1 MDLDVCNR
9 VFWTGTTSAHVHA
22 LSHHHALSHAL
33 VLLRVPGAH
42 VVLLGV
48 TLNDGIY

>member
-1 MDLDVCNR
+1 MDLDVCNK
-9 VFWTGTTSAHVHA
+9 VFWTGTTSAHVDVI
-22 LSHHHALSHAL
+22 SHHHALSHPL

-48 TLNDGIY
+48 TLQ

>member
-1 MDLDVCNR
+1 MDLDVCNK
-9 VFWTGTTSAHVHA
+9 VFWTGTTSAHAHVI
-22 LSHHHALSHAL
+22 SHHHAL

-48 TLNDGIY
+48 TLQ